1 MQSEIRFQLL
11 KAGRPVANSGRT
23 LARVVGHPGFA
34 DFFTDNLTAILET
47 VGEAIGAYLGIP
59 GLSTQDAIKRAR
71 AVFSGSSKHYLG
83 RDNLRVVRDG
93 SFEQIQVVFRAWSED
108 DLKKSTCQ
116 VVAVPP
122 AAQAVSRTLND
133 HLFEVAYNVP
143 ADQLG
148 EGLSPFIFG
157 AQDSGWFYD
166 VAVSSELDLT
176 YHIPQ
181 PQSPPM
187 RTPAE
192 SATRYAQIST
202 LLAETGL
209 GLGSPGANT
218 TDYNAHYNWARATPL
233 RDVTGEM
240 VRKVAAAAADRT
252 AFPLAYALLS
262 VEAAKTTFFANPGRD
277 SKDASAHLNY
287 ARDQIA
293 RANTT
298 QFVRDELA
306 DKVRIALQPAV
317 ASDLVAPPPATPPAA
332 VTPLLAQ
339 LKDVPTAAPP
349 KTSLPPPP
357 RRVEVAPGV
366 PIDAVGNFTNVPT
379 GFSPGVATLVAV
391 VSGPS

>member
-1 MQSEIRFQLL
+1 
-11 KAGRPVANSGRT
+11 
-23 LARVVGHPGFA
+23 
-34 DFFTDNLTAILET
+34 LTAILEA
-47 VGEAIGAYLGIP
+47 VAEAIGAYLGIP
-59 GLSTQDAIKRAR
+59 GLSTEDALKRAR
-71 AVFSGSSKHYLG
+71 AIFSGSNKHYLG
-83 RDNLRVVRDG
+83 RDNLSVVKDG
-93 SFEQIQVVFRAWSED
+93 SFDQIQVVFRAWSED

-116 VVAVPP
+116 VVAVPA
-122 AAQAVSRTLND
+122 AAQEVSRTLND

-143 ADQLG
+143 ADRLG

-166 VAVSSELDLT
+166 VAVSGELDLT
-176 YHIPQ
+176 YHVPRPQ
-181 PQSPPM
+181 APPVT
-187 RTPAE
+187 TPAE
-192 SATRYAQIST
+192 SATRYAQLST

-240 VRKVAAAAADRT
+240 VRKVAAAAADQP

-262 VEAAKTTFFANPGRD
+262 VEAAKMTSYANPGRD

-298 QFVRDELA
+298 QYVRDELA

-317 ASDLVAPPPATPPAA
+317 AYELAAPAPATLPAS
-332 VTPLLAQ
+332 VKPLLAR

-349 KTSLPPPP
+349 KTFDPRPP

-366 PIDAVGNFTNVPT
+366 PIEKVGAFTKVPT
-379 GFSPGVATLVAV
+379 GFSPGAAALVPASPAV
-391 VSGPS
+391 SLVPALS